1 MSKTAEILCVGTEI
15 LLGNITNTNATFLSQ
30 ELSLLGFNVFHHTV
44 VGDNP
49 ERLAQAVDTALLAL
63 RPADYHGGPRAHLR
77 RFDQADRRPRAGT

>member
-49 ERLAQAVDTALLAL
+49 DVWRRRWT
-63 RPADYHGGPRAHLR
+63 PPSRA
-77 RFDQADRRPRAGT
+77 ATC